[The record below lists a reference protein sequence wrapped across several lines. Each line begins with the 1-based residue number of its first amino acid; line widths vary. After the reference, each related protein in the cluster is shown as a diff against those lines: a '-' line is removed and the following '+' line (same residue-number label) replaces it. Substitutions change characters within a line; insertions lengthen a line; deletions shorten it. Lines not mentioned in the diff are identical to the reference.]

1 MNQASPL
8 PLPGS
13 HFIPLSQ
20 AIEMTSLYRSQ
31 RENILATP
39 YQNQN
44 ILPICETFNRADVDT
59 IMAKQNCEAIRIY
72 FGMDETFKVKVI
84 IVPVDENAE
93 DILPLLRSKPIPKPP
108 RTLSKKAIVALRL
121 VLHHHRLIHDF
132 CFIFR

>member
-93 DILPLLRSKPIPKPP
+93 DILPVTTELTDSETSEDIVEEGHRCPP
-108 RTLSKKAIVALRL
+108 ACPPPSPLNT
-121 VLHHHRLIHDF
+121 
-132 CFIFR
+132 

>member
-39 YQNQN
+39 YQ
-44 ILPICETFNRADVDT
+44 I
-59 IMAKQNCEAIRIY
+59 CEAIRIY

-93 DILPLLRSKPIPKPP
+93 DILPVTTEQTDSETSEDIVEEGHRCPP
-108 RTLSKKAIVALRL
+108 ACPPPSPLNT
-121 VLHHHRLIHDF
+121 
-132 CFIFR
+132 